1 MNDQYQYLG
10 RHLVP
15 SIAQKLIQAL
25 FAGQTVQRQ
34 RIIRKMNEVH
44 MRQGGLPPRATA
56 CHPAENALS
65 NMKRLGL
72 AENPERGIWYILPVE
87 SSRGYATR
95 EHPLIKTLDQ
105 FIKWTKECSRG
116 EYVFRGVPNSEYG
129 IQASAYRRPEEKKR
143 NFEKHLQI
151 NRDLIREARLRGF
164 DEKDGRVLKQLEILA
179 DLQHFGAAT
188 CLIDFTYNAQI
199 SLRFACEDDPK
210 NSQSIRD
217 GKVFAV
223 RNYPPKFKEITPAL
237 LQEDIDYFLKDGEE
251 SQLYHWSPRQQN
263 PRIIIQQSIFLF
275 GKYEF
280 DADKVCIIAA
290 ERKQE
295 ILEELEQASNI
306 TEDRL
311 FPDFAGFAR
320 VRREEVPYTELT
332 ASEYRWRGYQSYSK
346 GDYRDAISDFDRA
359 FSLNGGNHEIYYFS
373 GKAKYE
379 LKQYSGA
386 IDDFTEAIRL
396 KSDEPEYYFMQGLA
410 RSKINQTAEAK
421 ESFNNAINLRSDDS
435 RFYKWKAE
443 ICSLLGEYEEAIDCY
458 NRAIDYYN
466 LTIDYYVRDT
476 DSEFSRLSD
485 IFYWRGMTKFNASR
499 YPEAID
505 DFTEAISL
513 DPHNPDYYIWRSRSK
528 EQAEVPESG
537 NSDLKIA
544 LRIAIE
550 NGAID
555 VINSYKSMFHTI
567 DFDTLISDLSSAK

>member
-199 SLRFACEDDPK
+199 ALRFACEDDPK

-223 RNYPPKFKEITPAL
+223 RNYHPKFREITPAL

-410 RSKINQTAEAK
+410 RSEINQTAEAK

-443 ICSLLGEYEEAIDCY
+443 ICSLLGEYEE
-458 NRAIDYYN
+458 AIDYYN

-513 DPHNPDYYIWRSRSK
+513 DPHNPDYYFWRSRSK
-528 EQAEVPESG
+528 EQEVPGSG